1 MYAVYV
7 GGGGVNIIHN
17 TVVYTVLNDCADKNN
32 KTINKCIHTNKW
44 DWKQKHSNPRM
55 CMRIDE
61 RSVSTIHSFTAF
73 ENKVKQ
79 SLILLFQCNFNE

>member
-32 KTINKCIHTNKW
+32 KTINKCNNI
-44 DWKQKHSNPRM
+44 QISE
-55 CMRIDE
+55 I
-61 RSVSTIHSFTAF
+61 
-73 ENKVKQ
+73 ENKNIPIRECVCGLMSGRCQPFTDSQHSKTK
-79 SLILLFQCNFNE
+79 SNNL